1 MSEECPP
8 RVRQLYHWE
17 IQEARRV
24 FGNRLDY
31 TAVRIHECNTIPDK
45 INRIGTRL
53 KGMPAPTGHNAITL
67 GNHCYFPVLL
77 LEAPVETNHPDSYKI
92 GWLIHELTH
101 CWQYQH
107 LGWKYLALALR
118 AQFREGAQ
126 AYHFGGEDGLLERM
140 ARGEKFSNFNLEQ
153 QGDICRSYYERIVRG
168 QDIRAWGPFIAEVQG
183 IDRPMD
189 MMA

>member
-1 MSEECPP
+1 MAEECSP
-8 RVRQLYHWE
+8 RVRSLYDWE

-24 FGNRLDY
+24 FGSQLEY
-31 TAVRIHECNTIPDK
+31 AAIRIHECVATPDK

-53 KGMPAPTGHNAITL
+53 KGLPAPTNHNAITL
-67 GNHCYFPVLL
+67 GNHCYFPVRL
-77 LEAPVETNHPDSYKI
+77 LEAPTPPESSESYKI

-107 LGWKYLALALR
+107 QGWKYLAKALQ

-126 AYHFGGEDGLLERM
+126 AYQFGDENGLLERL
-140 ARGEKFSNFNLEQ
+140 ARGEKFANFNLEQ
-153 QGDICRSYYERIVRG
+153 QGDICRSYYERVVRG
-168 QDIRAWGPFIAEVQG
+168 QNTQAWGPFIAEVQG

-189 MMA
+189 MA